1 MRVSTLRT
9 VLLAGRGAADYVLH
23 RPYCVSFEVTHA
35 CNGSCRHCHLGGAV
49 DETRAPPE
57 TYGRLARELKPL
69 VAQVS
74 GGEPLLRR
82 DLEQIIRSISD
93 PRAAPYIVVTTNAAL
108 LSEDRFFSL
117 REAGVDEF
125 SVSLD
130 YPDKR
135 HNAFRGIPKLYE
147 RIESLVCSLPA
158 QDVRVITLACVVQS
172 DNFRDLVR
180 LAELARAWNVR
191 LNFSTYTPLRTDDK
205 GYMVPAAELEEL
217 QQVIRR
223 LLDFREAYGVI
234 HTSEYV
240 FGRMVEFFKQ
250 GYVPSCRTGTRFLV
264 VNPDGTLSPCGLVL
278 REYSSRKELRDSF
291 SKGNTCGQCYTS
303 IRANSEKPLKN
314 LVWDSLRQLR
324 SR

>member
-1 MRVSTLRT
+1 MKVSALRT
-9 VLLAGRGAADYVLH
+9 VLLASRGAANYVLH

-35 CNGSCRHCHLGGAV
+35 CNGCCRHCHLGGAV
-49 DETRAPPE
+49 DETRATPE

-82 DLEQIIRSISD
+82 DLEQIIRSLRNPSG
-93 PRAAPYIVVTTNAAL
+93 APYILLTTNAAL
-108 LSEDRFFSL
+108 LTEERFFSL

-135 HNAFRGIPKLYE
+135 HDAFRGIPKLYQ
-147 RIESLVCSLPA
+147 RIESLVRGLPP
-158 QDVRVITLACVVQS
+158 QDVTAITIACVVQS

-191 LNFSTYTPLRTDDK
+191 LNFSTYTPLRTNDEE
-205 GYMVPAAELEEL
+205 YMVPTAELEEL
-217 QQVIRR
+217 EQVIRR
-223 LLDFREAYGVI
+223 LLDFREAHGVI

-240 FGRMVEFFKQ
+240 FGRMVEFFRQ
-250 GYVPSCRTGTRFLV
+250 GYLPSCRTGTRFLV

-278 REYSSRKELRDSF
+278 RNYSSRKKLRNNF
-291 SKGNTCGQCYTS
+291 SKGNTCGQCYTG
-303 IRANSEKPLKN
+303 IRANSEKPVKN
-314 LVWDSLRQLR
+314 LVWDSLSQLR
-324 SR
+324 TH